1 MIQFACKSNTCTWT
15 PGLMARKSL
24 ALSGA
29 MLGACQRWNP
39 DENGLRMNGERGNR
53 GNRVG
58 RAERSWRRKG
68 GGGLAVWDW
77 LETHHTVGTLRS
89 TWRTIFL
96 CGVLGNYKNY
106 PGNHQKRH
114 PSAAFSKTSSLR
126 TWWMPQKGWHKRKK
140 SWKKWIP
147 LYSFI
152 VLFLPETLLLLCE
165 PLSSYSLT
173 THTLN
178 CFVYLL
184 ATHPGFSED
193 NCFLLSLFWNGS
205 QITLIR
211 SLTTP
216 YFLSDSTYRNYN
228 EKQKN

>member
-89 TWRTIFL
+89 FVEFWEIIKTIQATTRKDTPQQHFPKHRLWGHDECPRRDDTREKNHGRSESLCTHSLFYFYPRLCSSFVNRFL
-96 CGVLGNYKNY
+96 L
-106 PGNHQKRH
+106 
-114 PSAAFSKTSSLR
+114 
-126 TWWMPQKGWHKRKK
+126 
-140 SWKKWIP
+140 
-147 LYSFI
+147 
-152 VLFLPETLLLLCE
+152 TLL
-165 PLSSYSLT
+165 
-173 THTLN
+173 
-178 CFVYLL
+178 
-184 ATHPGFSED
+184 
-193 NCFLLSLFWNGS
+193 
-205 QITLIR
+205 QLIP
-211 SLTTP
+211 STVL
-216 YFLSDSTYRNYN
+216 STYWLPIQVLVRIIASSFHYS
-228 EKQKN
+228 EMGVR